1 MLYIIITMVRATKTD
16 TSAPETP
23 KPRATKKAAP
33 KAEAKAASPPPAPV
47 VEEAAAPVEELDA
60 AAIMSGKMNEYS
72 AKLQQLVGLL
82 STLKSDFKTL
92 EKTVS
97 REMKVAQKLA
107 NKKRRNTNPRK
118 PSGFTKAT
126 PISEELANFLG
137 KAVGTEMARTEVSK
151 EITKYIKSNNLQDTS
166 NGRIIL
172 ADAKLSKLLRLGK
185 EDELTFFNLQ
195 RYMKV
200 HFAKAGET
208 I

>member
-16 TSAPETP
+16 KSAPETP

-33 KAEAKAASPPPAPV
+33 KAEAQAATPPPAPV

>member
-1 MLYIIITMVRATKTD
+1 VLYIIITMVRATKTD
-16 TSAPETP
+16 KSAPETP

-33 KAEAKAASPPPAPV
+33 KAEAQAATPPPAPV
-47 VEEAAAPVEELDA
+47 VEETAAPVEEMDA
-60 AAIMSGKMNEYS
+60 ATIMSGKMNEYS

-151 EITKYIKSNNLQDTS
+151 EITKYIKANSLQDTS

>member
-1 MLYIIITMVRATKTD
+1 MVRTAKTAT
-16 TSAPETP
+16 PETP
-23 KPRATKKAAP
+23 KKRATKAAAP
-33 KAEAKAASPPPAPV
+33 KAETTAATPPPAPV
-47 VEEAAAPVEELDA
+47 VEETAAPQEMDA
-60 AAIMSGKMNEYS
+60 AAVMSHKMNEYS

-107 NKKRRNTNPRK
+107 NKKRRSTNPRK

-151 EITKYIKSNNLQDTS
+151 EITKYIKSNNLQDTW
-166 NGRIIL
+166 
-172 ADAKLSKLLRLGK
+172 
-185 EDELTFFNLQ
+185 
-195 RYMKV
+195 
-200 HFAKAGET
+200 
-208 I
+208 

>member
-1 MLYIIITMVRATKTD
+1 MVRATKTEK
-16 TSAPETP
+16 TTAPETP
-23 KPRATKKAAP
+23 KPRAKKAAT
-33 KAEAKAASPPPAPV
+33 KTEAQVATPPPAPV
-47 VEEAAAPVEELDA
+47 VEETAAPEEMDA
-60 AAIMSGKMNEYS
+60 VAVMAGKMNEYS

-137 KAVGTEMARTEVSK
+137 KSVGTEMARTEVSK
-151 EITKYIKSNNLQDTS
+151 EITKYIKSNNLQDVS
-166 NGRIIL
+166 NGRVIK

-195 RYMKV
+195 RYMKI

>member
-1 MLYIIITMVRATKTD
+1 MVRATKTD
-16 TSAPETP
+16 KSAPETP

>member
-1 MLYIIITMVRATKTD
+1 MVRAAKTD
-16 TSAPETP
+16 KTAPETP
-23 KPRATKKAAP
+23 KPRAKKAASKA
-33 KAEAKAASPPPAPV
+33 KAEVAAPPPAPV
-47 VEEAAAPVEELDA
+47 VEETAAPEEMDA
-60 AAIMSGKMNEYS
+60 AAVMSQRMNEYS

-97 REMKVAQKLA
+97 REMKAAQKLA

-137 KAVGTEMARTEVSK
+137 KSVGTEMARTEVSK
-151 EITKYIKSNNLQDTS
+151 EITKYIKTHNLQDAS
-166 NGRIIL
+166 NGRVIK

-185 EDELTFFNLQ
+185 DDELTFFNLQ

-200 HFAKAGET
+200 HFAKASESA
-208 I
+208 

>member
-1 MLYIIITMVRATKTD
+1 MVRAAKTD
-16 TSAPETP
+16 KTAPETP
-23 KPRATKKAAP
+23 KPRAKKAAP
-33 KAEAKAASPPPAPV
+33 KARAEAATPPPAPV
-47 VEEAAAPVEELDA
+47 VEEAAAPEEMDA
-60 AAIMSGKMNEYS
+60 AAVMSQKMNEYS

-97 REMKVAQKLA
+97 REMKAAQKLA

-151 EITKYIKSNNLQDTS
+151 EITKYIKTHNLQDAS
-166 NGRIIL
+166 NGRVIK

-185 EDELTFFNLQ
+185 DDELTFFNLQ

-200 HFAKAGET
+200 HFAKAGESA
-208 I
+208 

>member
-1 MLYIIITMVRATKTD
+1 MVRAAKTD
-16 TSAPETP
+16 KSAPETP
-23 KPRATKKAAP
+23 KPRATKKAAV
-33 KAEAKAASPPPAPV
+33 KAAAPPAAPV
-47 VEEAAAPVEELDA
+47 VEETAAPVEEMDA

-126 PISEELANFLG
+126 PISAELANFLG

-151 EITKYIKSNNLQDTS
+151 EITKYIKSNNLQDVT
-166 NGRIIL
+166 NGRVIK

-185 EDELTFFNLQ
+185 DDELTFFNLQ

-208 I
+208 IV

>member
-1 MLYIIITMVRATKTD
+1 MVRTAKTAT
-16 TSAPETP
+16 PETP
-23 KPRATKKAAP
+23 KKRATKAAAP
-33 KAEAKAASPPPAPV
+33 NAETTAATPPPAPV
-47 VEEAAAPVEELDA
+47 VEEAAAPEEMDA
-60 AAIMSGKMNEYS
+60 AAVMSHKMNEYS

-137 KAVGTEMARTEVSK
+137 KSVGTEMARTEVSK

-185 EDELTFFNLQ
+185 EDELTFFNLE
-195 RYMKV
+195 RYMKI

-208 I
+208 IERKREEN

>member
-1 MLYIIITMVRATKTD
+1 MVRATKTD
-16 TSAPETP
+16 KSAPETP

-33 KAEAKAASPPPAPV
+33 KAEAQAATPPPAPV
-47 VEEAAAPVEELDA
+47 VEETAAPVEEMDA
-60 AAIMSGKMNEYS
+60 ATIMSGKMNEYS

-151 EITKYIKSNNLQDTS
+151 EITKYIKANSLQDTS

-195 RYMKV
+195 RYMKI

>member
-1 MLYIIITMVRATKTD
+1 MVRAAKTD
-16 TSAPETP
+16 KTAPETP
-23 KPRATKKAAP
+23 KPRAKKAAP
-33 KAEAKAASPPPAPV
+33 KAEAKVATPPPAPV
-47 VEEAAAPVEELDA
+47 VEEIAAPEEKDA
-60 AAIMSGKMNEYS
+60 AAVMSLKMNEYS

-97 REMKVAQKLA
+97 REMKAAQKLA

-137 KAVGTEMARTEVSK
+137 KSVGTEMARTEVSK
-151 EITKYIKSNNLQDTS
+151 EITKYIKSNNLQDAS
-166 NGRIIL
+166 NGRVIK

-185 EDELTFFNLQ
+185 DDELTFFNLQ

-200 HFAKAGET
+200 HFAKAGES

>member
-1 MLYIIITMVRATKTD
+1 MVRAAKTD
-16 TSAPETP
+16 KTAPETP
-23 KPRATKKAAP
+23 KPRAKKAAP
-33 KAEAKAASPPPAPV
+33 KTEAKVASPPPAPV
-47 VEEAAAPVEELDA
+47 VEEAAAPAELDA
-60 AAIMSGKMNEYS
+60 AMVMSQKMNEYS

-97 REMKVAQKLA
+97 REMKAAQKLA

-151 EITKYIKSNNLQDTS
+151 EITKYIKTHNLQDAS
-166 NGRIIL
+166 NGRIIK

-185 EDELTFFNLQ
+185 DDELTFFNLQ

-200 HFAKAGET
+200 HFAKASESA
-208 I
+208 

>member
-1 MLYIIITMVRATKTD
+1 MVRATKTD
-16 TSAPETP
+16 KTAPETT
-23 KPRATKKAAP
+23 KPRAKKTATKAD
-33 KAEAKAASPPPAPV
+33 AKVATPPPAPV
-47 VEEAAAPVEELDA
+47 VEETAAPEEKDA
-60 AAIMSGKMNEYS
+60 AAVMSLKMNEYS

-97 REMKVAQKLA
+97 REMKAAQKLA
-107 NKKRRNTNPRK
+107 NKKRRSTNPRK

-137 KAVGTEMARTEVSK
+137 KSVGTEMARTEVSK
-151 EITKYIKSNNLQDTS
+151 EITKYIKSNNLQDAS
-166 NGRIIL
+166 NGRVIK

-185 EDELTFFNLQ
+185 DDELTFFNLQ

-200 HFAKAGET
+200 HFAKAGES

>member
-1 MLYIIITMVRATKTD
+1 MVRAAKTD
-16 TSAPETP
+16 KTAPETP
-23 KPRATKKAAP
+23 KPRAKKAAP
-33 KAEAKAASPPPAPV
+33 KAEAKVASPPPAPV
-47 VEEAAAPVEELDA
+47 VEETAAPAELDA
-60 AAIMSGKMNEYS
+60 VMVMSQKMNEYS

-97 REMKVAQKLA
+97 REMKAAQKLA
-107 NKKRRNTNPRK
+107 NKKRRSTNPRK

-151 EITKYIKSNNLQDTS
+151 EITKYIKTHNLQDAS
-166 NGRIIL
+166 NGRIIK

-185 EDELTFFNLQ
+185 DDELTFFNLQ

-200 HFAKAGET
+200 HFAKASESA
-208 I
+208 

>member
-1 MLYIIITMVRATKTD
+1 MVRAAKTD
-16 TSAPETP
+16 KSAPETP
-23 KPRATKKAAP
+23 KPRATKKAAV
-33 KAEAKAASPPPAPV
+33 KAAAPPAAPV
-47 VEEAAAPVEELDA
+47 VEETAAPVEEMDA
-60 AAIMSGKMNEYS
+60 AAVMSQKMNEYS

-97 REMKVAQKLA
+97 REMKAAQKLA

-126 PISEELANFLG
+126 PISEELATFLG
-137 KAVGTEMARTEVSK
+137 KSVGTEMARTEVSK
-151 EITKYIKSNNLQDTS
+151 EITKYIKAHNLQDAS
-166 NGRIIL
+166 NGRVIK

-185 EDELTFFNLQ
+185 DDELTFFNLQ

>member
-1 MLYIIITMVRATKTD
+1 MVRATKTD
-16 TSAPETP
+16 KSAPETP
-23 KPRATKKAAP
+23 KPRATKKAAV
-33 KAEAKAASPPPAPV
+33 KAAAPPAAPV
-47 VEEAAAPVEELDA
+47 VEETAAPVEEMDA
-60 AAIMSGKMNEYS
+60 ATIMAGKMNEYS

-97 REMKVAQKLA
+97 REMKAAQKLA

-151 EITKYIKSNNLQDTS
+151 EITKYIKSNNLQDVT
-166 NGRIIL
+166 NGRVIK

-185 EDELTFFNLQ
+185 DDELTFFNLQ

-208 I
+208 IV

>member
-1 MLYIIITMVRATKTD
+1 MVRAAKTD
-16 TSAPETP
+16 KSAPETP
-23 KPRATKKAAP
+23 KPRATKKAAV
-33 KAEAKAASPPPAPV
+33 KAVAPPPAPV
-47 VEEAAAPVEELDA
+47 VEDAAAPVEEMDA
-60 AAIMSGKMNEYS
+60 AAIMAGKMNEYS

-97 REMKVAQKLA
+97 REMKAAQKLA

-137 KAVGTEMARTEVSK
+137 KSVGTEMARTEVSK
-151 EITKYIKSNNLQDTS
+151 EITKYIKAHNLQDAS
-166 NGRIIL
+166 NGRVIK

-185 EDELTFFNLQ
+185 DDELTFFNLQ

-208 I
+208 IV

>member
-16 TSAPETP
+16 KSAPETP

>member
-1 MLYIIITMVRATKTD
+1 VLYIIITMVRATKTEK
-16 TSAPETP
+16 TATPETP
-23 KPRATKKAAP
+23 KPRAKKAAP
-33 KAEAKAASPPPAPV
+33 KAEAQAASPPPAPV
-47 VEEAAAPVEELDA
+47 VEETAAPVEELDA
-60 AAIMSGKMNEYS
+60 ATIMSGKMNEYS

-137 KAVGTEMARTEVSK
+137 KSVGTEMARTEVSK

-195 RYMKV
+195 RYMKI

>member
-1 MLYIIITMVRATKTD
+1 MVRATKTD
-16 TSAPETP
+16 KSAPETP
-23 KPRATKKAAP
+23 KPRATKKAAV
-33 KAEAKAASPPPAPV
+33 KAAAPPAAPV
-47 VEEAAAPVEELDA
+47 VEETAAPVEEMDA
-60 AAIMSGKMNEYS
+60 ATIMAGKMNEYS

-97 REMKVAQKLA
+97 REMKAAQKLA

-151 EITKYIKSNNLQDTS
+151 EITKYIKSNNLQDVT
-166 NGRIIL
+166 NGRVIK

-208 I
+208 IV

>member
-1 MLYIIITMVRATKTD
+1 MVRAAKTD
-16 TSAPETP
+16 KSAPETP
-23 KPRATKKAAP
+23 KPRATKKAAV
-33 KAEAKAASPPPAPV
+33 KAVAPPPAPV
-47 VEEAAAPVEELDA
+47 VEDAVAPVEEMDA
-60 AAIMSGKMNEYS
+60 AAIMAGKMNEYS

-97 REMKVAQKLA
+97 REMKAAQKLA

-137 KAVGTEMARTEVSK
+137 KSVGTEMARTEVSK
-151 EITKYIKSNNLQDTS
+151 EITKYIKAHNLQDAS
-166 NGRIIL
+166 NGRVIK

-185 EDELTFFNLQ
+185 DDELTFFNLQ

-208 I
+208 IV

>member
-1 MLYIIITMVRATKTD
+1 MVRAAKTD
-16 TSAPETP
+16 KSAPETP
-23 KPRATKKAAP
+23 KPRATKKAAV
-33 KAEAKAASPPPAPV
+33 KAAAPPAAPV
-47 VEEAAAPVEELDA
+47 VEETAAPVEEMDA

-97 REMKVAQKLA
+97 REMKAAQKLA

-151 EITKYIKSNNLQDTS
+151 EITKYIKSNNLQDAS
-166 NGRIIL
+166 NGRVIK

-185 EDELTFFNLQ
+185 DDELTFFNLQ

-208 I
+208 IA

>member
-1 MLYIIITMVRATKTD
+1 MVRAAKTD
-16 TSAPETP
+16 KSAPETP
-23 KPRATKKAAP
+23 KPRATKKAAV
-33 KAEAKAASPPPAPV
+33 KAAAPPAAPV
-47 VEEAAAPVEELDA
+47 VEETAAPVEEMDA

-97 REMKVAQKLA
+97 REMKAAQKLA

-118 PSGFTKAT
+118 PSGFTNAT

-151 EITKYIKSNNLQDTS
+151 EITKYIKSNNLQDVT
-166 NGRIIL
+166 NGRVIK

-185 EDELTFFNLQ
+185 DDELTFFNLQ

-208 I
+208 IV

>member
-1 MLYIIITMVRATKTD
+1 MVRAAKTD
-16 TSAPETP
+16 KTASEVT
-23 KPRATKKAAP
+23 KPRAKKTTTKA
-33 KAEAKAASPPPAPV
+33 KAEVTPPPAPV
-47 VEEAAAPVEELDA
+47 VEETAAPEEMDA
-60 AAIMSGKMNEYS
+60 AAVMSQRMNEYS

-97 REMKVAQKLA
+97 REMKAAQKLA

-137 KAVGTEMARTEVSK
+137 KSVGTEMARTEVSK
-151 EITKYIKSNNLQDTS
+151 EITKYIKTHNLQDAS
-166 NGRIIL
+166 NGRVIK

-185 EDELTFFNLQ
+185 DDELTFFNLQ

>member
-1 MLYIIITMVRATKTD
+1 MVRAAKTD
-16 TSAPETP
+16 KSAPETP
-23 KPRATKKAAP
+23 KPRATKKAA
-33 KAEAKAASPPPAPV
+33 AKVAAPPAAPV
-47 VEEAAAPVEELDA
+47 VEETAAPVEEMDA

-97 REMKVAQKLA
+97 REMKAAQKLA
-107 NKKRRNTNPRK
+107 NKKRRSTNPRK

-151 EITKYIKSNNLQDTS
+151 EITKYIKSNNLQDAS
-166 NGRIIL
+166 NGRVIK

-185 EDELTFFNLQ
+185 DDELTFFNLQ

-208 I
+208 IA

>member
-1 MLYIIITMVRATKTD
+1 MVRAAKTD
-16 TSAPETP
+16 KTAPETP
-23 KPRATKKAAP
+23 KPRAKKAAP
-33 KAEAKAASPPPAPV
+33 KAKAEAATPPPAPV
-47 VEEAAAPVEELDA
+47 VEEAAAPEEMDA
-60 AAIMSGKMNEYS
+60 AAVMSQKMNEYS

-97 REMKVAQKLA
+97 REMKAAQKLA

-151 EITKYIKSNNLQDTS
+151 EITKYIKTHNLQDAS
-166 NGRIIL
+166 NGRVIK
-172 ADAKLSKLLRLGK
+172 ADAKLSKPLRLGK
-185 EDELTFFNLQ
+185 DDELTFFNLQ

-200 HFAKAGET
+200 HFATAGESA
-208 I
+208 